1 LGKTGDTDG
10 GWRSSKL
17 LRAAVAASEARARAK
32 TGAGSERGTRGGSAS
47 LKKRPGRGEGALPRR
62 AWSGRGCGVGS
73 VRLGRGTEAGERA
86 DGRGQVSAAERG
98 EGRRG
103 GSCCSAGLVRSW
115 AGAVARPAQGA
126 RGRLS
131 GAGAAAR
138 AGPRP
143 EMRRRGRGEGAGL
156 AGGAGRESRKGG
168 RGKKIILFL
177 FPTIFQI
184 HFQLDFEFIWI
195 LNQNHSSQK

>member
-1 LGKTGDTDG
+1 MDPSVLRRLRLPRCERQRKMERGAREGRAGARLRLKRGRGVGRGRSHDARGAGAVAASVPCDSGAGRRWGNALMGGAGCQRQNVGKG
-10 GWRSSKL
+10 GA
-17 LRAAVAASEARARAK
+17 AAVAAALGWC
-32 TGAGSERGTRGGSAS
+32 GAGLA
-47 LKKRPGRGEGALPRR
+47 
-62 AWSGRGCGVGS
+62 
-73 VRLGRGTEAGERA
+73 RLL
-86 DGRGQVSAAERG
+86 
-98 EGRRG
+98 GRRG
-103 GSCCSAGLVRSW
+103 AG
-115 AGAVARPAQGA
+115 PTQGA

-131 GAGAAAR
+131 RAGAAAG

-168 RGKKIILFL
+168 RGKIILFL